1 MNPEIY
7 VIVRKI
13 EDSEY
18 FFFIESD
25 GKTFKRSQYV
35 SSTFL
40 KKCSNQKL
48 LKTVSWVPIKKK
60 NFREAL
66 ISYNFLKFNK
76 IDKEAIINSFAEYFI

>member
-18 FFFIESD
+18 FCFIESD

-40 KKCSNQKL
+40 KNAL
-48 LKTVSWVPIKKK
+48 TK
-60 NFREAL
+60 N
-66 ISYNFLKFNK
+66 Y
-76 IDKEAIINSFAEYFI
+76 